1 MNRSRRASAR
11 ARERL
16 STLAEREATRGIGVV
31 PQGGV
36 EPRAPAWPG
45 LSDADGVMGVR
56 FADDGVLGV
65 RLPDDGVLGV
75 RLPDD
80 GAADGGAAQVGAA
93 DGAVLSRGAQ
103 HRDVADRDPQDRDPQ
118 DRDAEGRKAHDRDA
132 QDRDSQD
139 RDAHDVLARLRA
151 TALSTAST
159 AYTAAHG
166 HPLEHPDVLEQPAR
180 RWRLAL
186 RPALLVGAVL
196 LVVAAL
202 VVLRAWTTPEVV
214 PLESSGP
221 AHDPFAD
228 THERVVVHVV
238 GEVAEPGV
246 VELPAGARVSEAVE
260 AAGGATREASLGAVN
275 LARVVEDGEQ
285 ILVPGPAAKTTADAQ
300 PADPRLDLNTADAV
314 QLEQLPGIGPV
325 LAERILAWRT
335 EHGRFSSVAE
345 LAEVSGIGPSLL
357 ARLSELVRV

>member
-1 MNRSRRASAR
+1 M
-11 ARERL
+11 
-16 STLAEREATRGIGVV
+16 
-31 PQGGV
+31 
-36 EPRAPAWPG
+36 
-45 LSDADGVMGVR
+45 
-56 FADDGVLGV
+56 
-65 RLPDDGVLGV
+65 
-75 RLPDD
+75 
-80 GAADGGAAQVGAA
+80 
-93 DGAVLSRGAQ
+93 
-103 HRDVADRDPQDRDPQ
+103 
-118 DRDAEGRKAHDRDA
+118 
-132 QDRDSQD
+132 
-139 RDAHDVLARLRA
+139 RA

-238 GEVAEPGV
+238 GEVSEPGV